1 MTAQPPKHQGPAP
14 DIDLV
19 ARNPTAG
26 RDFHITE
33 TVEAGLV
40 LRGAEVKS
48 IRTRRVHLKD
58 SFARIDEGQVVL
70 YNLEISP
77 YAQAGPFAPEPK
89 RPRKL
94 LLHRAQIARL
104 AAQVGR
110 SGMTLIPT
118 KLYFRRGY
126 AKIELGVAKGK
137 KVFDKREAIRR
148 READREMARALKHRK
163 SS

>member
-1 MTAQPPKHQGPAP
+1 MTKGQSGDLIPAVE
-14 DIDLV
+14 LV

-40 LRGAEVKS
+40 LQGAEVKS
-48 IRTRRVHLKD
+48 IRAHRVHLRD
-58 SFARIDEGQVVL
+58 SFARMDGTGITL

-89 RPRKL
+89 RPRRL

-104 AAQVGR
+104 AAQVGQ

-118 KLYFRRGY
+118 KLYFKHGY

-137 KVFDKREAIRR
+137 KVFDKRETIKR
-148 READREMARALKHRK
+148 RESDREMERALKHRK
-163 SS
+163 TH